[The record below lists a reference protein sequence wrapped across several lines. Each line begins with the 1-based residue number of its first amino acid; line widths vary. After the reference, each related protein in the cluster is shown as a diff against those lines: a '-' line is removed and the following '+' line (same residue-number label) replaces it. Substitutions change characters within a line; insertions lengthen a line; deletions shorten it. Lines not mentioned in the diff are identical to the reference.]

1 MVALKLSIFIIIA
14 LIGMSIDRNAN
25 NNITKVD
32 PNITDIPITT
42 LSLIS
47 SSNFVE
53 TSSFRLD
60 NT

>member
-1 MVALKLSIFIIIA
+1 MVALKLIIFITIA

-47 SSNFVE
+47 SSN
-53 TSSFRLD
+53 SC
-60 NT
+60 

>member
-1 MVALKLSIFIIIA
+1 MVALKLSIFITIA